1 MDINNL
7 VKRIVAADKLSIS
20 RAISMIEN
28 NSPDSDNLLDGIHK
42 YVGRALR
49 IGVTGPPGV
58 GKSTIVNE
66 LIAALRKRDKR
77 VGVIAVDPSSI
88 FCGGAIL
95 GDRIRM
101 QKIGVDNGVFIRS
114 MATRGCSGGL
124 SRATVETAD
133 IIEAS
138 GKDYIIIETVGVGQ
152 SEVEIFRSVDAVVL
166 VLSPESGD
174 AIQAMKAG
182 IMEIADVIVVNKAD
196 RPGLDAF
203 VTNLKNTLE
212 LARPQSVP
220 HLCGSSKA
228 KIPVLTA
235 QANAGIG
242 IAELLDTLEKYLSG
256 LKESG
261 KLAQRRRDVLRE
273 RIKTHILTRLEE
285 HLLSDK
291 KITKLVDNE
300 IGKAGATP
308 GKIAQK
314 ALRVLINR
322 KTRKVLIPSKK
333 RGRGV

>member
-1 MDINNL
+1 MNTDILIKNII
-7 VKRIVAADKLSIS
+7 KGDKLSVS

-28 NSPDSDNLLDGIHK
+28 NVPDADKLLDGIHK
-42 YVGRALR
+42 YVGKALR

-66 LIAALRKRDKR
+66 LISALRKQDKQ
-77 VGVIAVDPSSI
+77 VGIIAVDPSSM
-88 FCGGAIL
+88 FSGGAIL

-101 QKIGVDNGVFIRS
+101 STCRRDSTSDGQKIGVDNGVFIRS

-133 IIEAS
+133 VIEAS

-182 IMEIADVIVVNKAD
+182 IMEIADVIMVNKAD

-203 VTNLKNTLE
+203 VTNLRNTLE
-212 LARPQSVP
+212 L
-220 HLCGSSKA
+220 GSKA
-228 KIPVLTA
+228 AIPVLTA

-242 IAELLDTLEKYLSG
+242 VTELLDTLDRYLAG
-256 LKESG
+256 LKDSG

-273 RIKTHILTRLEE
+273 RIKSHILNRLEE
-285 HLLSDK
+285 EFINHP
-291 KITKLVDNE
+291 KITKLLDSE
-300 IGKAGATP
+300 IKKIIGGKETP
-308 GKIAQK
+308 YKVAEK
-314 ALRVLINR
+314 ALRLLR
-322 KTRKVLIPSKK
+322 LRSQ
-333 RGRGV
+333 